1 MTGQFEMICNSAHSL
16 HIIIYKA
23 IIIHKAVV
31 YVHVYFYDEVSKIF
45 SKVGSH
51 MFLKIS
57 EYKKQAKVIGA
68 YPPGFGR
75 RNSCTKY
82 CISVLKNQYLALSIS
97 KKL

>member
-1 MTGQFEMICNSAHSL
+1 MNGQFEMICNSAHSL

-31 YVHVYFYDEVSKIF
+31 YVYFYDEVSKIF

-82 CISVLKNQYLALSIS
+82 CISVLKINIS

>member
-31 YVHVYFYDEVSKIF
+31 YVYFYDEVSKIF
-45 SKVGSH
+45 SKIGSH
-51 MFLKIS
+51 KKFLKIS

-75 RNSCTKY
+75 RNSSTKY
-82 CISVLKNQYLALSIS
+82 CISVLKNQHFALSIS

>member
-51 MFLKIS
+51 SHVFENLKS
-57 EYKKQAKVIGA
+57 TKSKQK
-68 YPPGFGR
+68 
-75 RNSCTKY
+75 
-82 CISVLKNQYLALSIS
+82 
-97 KKL
+97 